1 MINFLRIA
9 SILDNLGCFKLSDRF
24 TKLAIDQSDLDFD
37 KVYSNPETYSDRV
50 INRSR
55 KENVDPLQIMSEEK
69 PISDPSKDPM
79 DQLEEASRGMR
90 EYSELYPTIVLF
102 PENGVWK
109 FFYTDPLSFK
119 TLSKGSDKDGK
130 LITDQLSVPGLTEMY
145 SDEEDAEK
153 LNHEVVY
160 TTDLTLEDN
169 STEEAIRKVRNRFP
183 DATIDYMF
191 NGVDDREFFDEE
203 KDIELSSS

>member
-24 TKLAIDQSDLDFD
+24 TKLAIDQSDLNIDE
-37 KVYSNPETYSDRV
+37 VYKNPETYSDRV

-55 KENVDPLQIMSEEK
+55 RENVDPLQIMSEEK

-119 TLSKGSDKDGK
+119 TLSKGSDKEGK
-130 LITDQLSVPGLTEMY
+130 LLTDQLSVPGLTEMY
-145 SDEEDAEK
+145 SNEEEAEK

-203 KDIELSSS
+203 KDIEL